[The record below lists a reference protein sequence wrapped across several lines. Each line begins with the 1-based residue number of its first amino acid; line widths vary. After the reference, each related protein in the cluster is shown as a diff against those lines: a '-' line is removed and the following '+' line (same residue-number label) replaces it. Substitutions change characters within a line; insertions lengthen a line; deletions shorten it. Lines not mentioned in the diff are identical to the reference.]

1 MLKIFDRYLGKQLV
15 FSTFFAV
22 FVLSMVLV
30 LGNVFQK
37 LISKLDQH
45 PELGWGFVA
54 EFMLNVLPF
63 SLIFTIP
70 WGMLTS
76 ILLIYGRLSADN
88 ELTAL
93 RMAGLGMS
101 RICAPVFVIGLI
113 ATVASFYLNT
123 EIAPKSQSRIAQVFF
138 QIATQNPGAMFV
150 NDEVINTLPGYLLY
164 TEKRELMEDGTGR
177 YRLKNLQLVK
187 LNERSRPDIFIRAA
201 EGIIGF
207 DPGNL
212 DDLFMELDDAHME
225 KAESAD
231 TDDFQKHHFV
241 KPGHATLQISL
252 QALRDRHRKT
262 KPSFMTL
269 TELRQKVA
277 GELDPALKSSYLT
290 EMNKRLSL
298 SLACITFCL
307 VGVPLGVTAQRRET
321 SIGFAL
327 SMIIAVCYFVFIIVA
342 DSFSSTPG
350 AYPHLMMWLPNVIF
364 MSLGAVMFARL
375 SRK

>member
-37 LISKLDQH
+37 LISKLDEH
-45 PELGWGFVA
+45 PELGWGFVL

-93 RMAGLGMS
+93 RMAGLSMW
-101 RICAPVFVIGLI
+101 RICTPVFTVGLI
-113 ATVASFYLNT
+113 ATAASFWLNT
-123 EIAPKSQSRIAQVFF
+123 DIAPKSQSRIAQVFF
-138 QIATQNPGAMFV
+138 RIATQNPGAMFI
-150 NDEVINTLPGYLLY
+150 NDEVINSLPGYLLY
-164 TEKRELMEDGTGR
+164 TEERQLLDDGTGR
-177 YRLKNLQLVK
+177 YRLKNLQMVK
-187 LNERSRPDIFIRAA
+187 LSGRARPDIFIRAA

-207 DPGNL
+207 DPGNM
-212 DDLFMELDDAHME
+212 DDLIMELEDAHIE
-225 KAESAD
+225 KAES
-231 TDDFQKHHFV
+231 DDQTEFQLHHYV

-252 QALRDRHRKT
+252 AALRERHRKT

-290 EMNKRLSL
+290 EMHKRLSL

-327 SMIIAVCYFVFIIVA
+327 SMIIAICYFVFIIVA
-342 DSFSSTPG
+342 DSFSDSP
-350 AYPHLMMWLPNVIF
+350 AAFPHLLMWLPNIVF